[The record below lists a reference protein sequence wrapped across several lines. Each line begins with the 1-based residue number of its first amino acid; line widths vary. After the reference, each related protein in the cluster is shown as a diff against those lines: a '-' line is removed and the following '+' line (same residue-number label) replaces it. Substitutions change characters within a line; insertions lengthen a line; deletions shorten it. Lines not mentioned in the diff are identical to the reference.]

1 MTSVPH
7 PPASSADPLGK
18 DSRAGAAP
26 GYGSALY
33 TRIGRK
39 LKKEIVSGV
48 YAQGAYLPSS
58 GELGKLYG
66 ANKNTVLRALRMLRA
81 EGLIDFGRGRGAV
94 VVHSAHK
101 VGLAEISEQ
110 LRHVVNLA
118 DVSGISRAAVV
129 AAIQRIPPSQRPRTT
144 GALPAAAARR
154 GGSDRTAFRP
164 HGRGAA

>member
-1 MTSVPH
+1 MTSVPY
-7 PPASSADPLGK
+7 PPASSAVPTGK
-18 DSRAGAAP
+18 ERGASAAP
-26 GYGSALY
+26 GAGSALY
-33 TRIGRK
+33 TRIERK
-39 LKKEIVSGV
+39 LKQEIVSGV

-94 VVHSAHK
+94 VVHSAPR
-101 VGLAEISEQ
+101 VSLAEISEQ

-129 AAIQRIPPSQRPRTT
+129 AAIQRIPPSQGPRTS
-144 GALPAAAARR
+144 GVLPAAASRR
-154 GGSDRTAFRP
+154 GGAGRTAFTV
-164 HGRGAA
+164 HGRGDA

>member
-7 PPASSADPLGK
+7 PPASSADPAGR
-18 DSRAGAAP
+18 DSGADATP
-26 GYGSALY
+26 GAGSALY

-39 LKKEIVSGV
+39 LKQEIVSGV

-94 VVHSAHK
+94 VVHSARK

-110 LRHVVNLA
+110 LRYVVNLA
-118 DVSGISRAAVV
+118 DASGISRAAVV
-129 AAIQRIPPSQRPRTT
+129 AAIHRIPP
-144 GALPAAAARR
+144 AARR
-154 GGSDRTAFRP
+154 GGAGRTAFRP

>member
-7 PPASSADPLGK
+7 PPASSTDPTGR
-18 DSRAGAAP
+18 DSGAGPAP
-26 GYGSALY
+26 GDGSALY

-39 LKKEIVSGV
+39 LKQDIVSGV

-110 LRHVVNLA
+110 LRRVVNLA

-129 AAIQRIPPSQRPRTT
+129 AAIQRIPPSRGPRTA
-144 GALPAAAARR
+144 GASPAAAARR
-154 GGSDRTAFRP
+154 GGSGHTAFRP

>member
-1 MTSVPH
+1 MTSIPH
-7 PPASSADPLGK
+7 PPASNADPLGK
-18 DSRAGAAP
+18 GSGVGAAP

-39 LKKEIVSGV
+39 LKQDIVSGV

-94 VVHSAHK
+94 VVHSARK

-110 LRHVVNLA
+110 LRYVVNLA

-129 AAIQRIPPSQRPRTT
+129 AAIHRIPPSRGPRTS
-144 GALPAAAARR
+144 GASAAAAARR
-154 GGSDRTAFRP
+154 GGSGGAAFRP